1 MSIAAVVVK
10 VKVPLGRGN
19 AADAESAAQIVAGSA
34 KFARR
39 VQKAEVAL
47 AGFRNQYS
55 SASNNDH
62 SVWEH
67 QVVLKDVTIEH
78 DLVHFN
84 AHLVIQEHGGD
95 DSFTGSVT
103 AVVIAQLA

>member
-1 MSIAAVVVK
+1 MSIAVQEVK
-10 VKVPLGRGN
+10 VRVPLGRGN
-19 AADAESAAQIVAGSA
+19 AVDQNSAAQIVAASA

-39 VQKAEVAL
+39 VHKADVAL

-55 SASNNDH
+55 SKDENDH

-67 QVVLKDVTIEH
+67 QVVLKDVTIKD

-84 AHLVIQEHGGD
+84 VHLAIQEQGGD

-103 AVVIAQLA
+103 ALVIAQLA